1 MVIYIYIYI
10 YIYISLNVLKVALQV
25 FSVAA
30 VAATNQGIILVF
42 ARNTLAIA
50 LVLCFV
56 GSKWVSHFVYKC
68 FHYHGYNH
76 ALISKFRRPLYLIR
90 INKHNNLNKC

>member
-1 MVIYIYIYI
+1 MVEKNIYK
-10 YIYISLNVLKVALQV
+10 SLNALKVALQV

-30 VAATNQGIILVF
+30 NNQGIISVF

-50 LVLCFV
+50 VVLCFV

-76 ALISKFRRPLYLIR
+76 AFK
-90 INKHNNLNKC
+90 